1 MYVIA
6 SRNFNKSTRPVE
18 IWYHGCAITSVK
30 NVFNNNIIKCYEN
43 WHSLE
48 EEQLLCVMETLS
60 AAIVRAKSYG
70 KGKFNWVT
78 ERMHV
83 QRTVY

>member
-1 MYVIA
+1 M
-6 SRNFNKSTRPVE
+6 FN
-18 IWYHGCAITSVK
+18 
-30 NVFNNNIIKCYEN
+30 NNNIIKCYEN

-70 KGKFNWVT
+70 KDKFNWVT

-83 QRTVY
+83 HMQGSKLGQFNH